1 MTPQFLAPRR
11 WRSTAA
17 VLLGLGAALVAVPAS
32 AQQAAAQPFTP
43 DQRSALE
50 AIIKDVLLR
59 NPEIIQDALV
69 ELEKR
74 QQQAQLDA
82 QKQVLVTERATIFES
97 PNSAVAGNPQGDVTV
112 VEFFDYNCGFCKR
125 SLVDMQELMKQDPK
139 LKVVLKDFPVLGP
152 DSVEASRVAVAA
164 KNQLKGEKYWAFHSQ
179 LMATRG
185 RVNGARAIE
194 VARENGANVDQLRR
208 DMESEATRAIIEETV
223 VLGDRLGL
231 TGTPA
236 FIIADEII
244 FGAVGVDQLKG
255 RIANVRKCGKTNCP

>member
-1 MTPQFLAPRR
+1 MTVQTFTPRRWLVMAAVLFGLSGVLAPR
-11 WRSTAA
+11 
-17 VLLGLGAALVAVPAS
+17 PAI
-32 AQQAAAQPFTP
+32 AQTQPFTP
-43 DQRSALE
+43 EQRGALE

-74 QQQAQLDA
+74 QQQAQVDA
-82 QKQVLVTERATIFES
+82 QKQVLVTEKATIFES
-97 PNSAVAGNPQGDVTV
+97 PNSPVAGNPQGDVTI

-125 SLVDMQELMKQDPK
+125 SLVDLQELIKQDPK
-139 LKVVLKDFPVLGP
+139 LKVVLKDFPVLGA

-164 KNQLKGEKYWAFHSQ
+164 KNQLKGEKYWTFHSQ

-185 RVNGARAIE
+185 RVNAQRAIE

-208 DMESEATRAIIEETV
+208 DMESDATRAVIEETV

-236 FIIADEII
+236 FILADEIV

-255 RIANVRKCGKTNCP
+255 RIANVRKCGKTTCA